1 MFITTLDGN
10 TIHYEL
16 EGPRGGPLVVLVH
29 GISIPLYSWDL
40 IVPKLVQAG
49 LRVLRYDVFGRG
61 ESSYPRGPYDRDLL
75 MGQLND
81 LLSALVPE
89 QEKINL
95 VGFSF
100 GGAMST
106 LFTSLYASRVQ
117 RLALVSP
124 FARMPPHAD
133 TRRIMGLPMLGELLM
148 HFKLKPALLAR
159 GERLLAAASLPA
171 LCKQK
176 FEAQLARPEF
186 ARAFLSLL
194 RTNALDDYG
203 PAYAAVA
210 ASGVTTALAWGSAD
224 EDITAQSIAYT
235 REQLEPKHYLE
246 VQGASHGSMLAV
258 SSGVA
263 EFLVEFL
270 KTPL

>member
-1 MFITTLDGN
+1 MFITTLAGN

-16 EGPRGGPLVVLVH
+16 QGPEGGPLVVLVH

-40 IVPKLVQAG
+40 IAPKLLHAG
-49 LRVLRYDVFGRG
+49 FRVLRYDVYGRG

-75 MGQLND
+75 MGQLTN
-81 LLSALVPE
+81 LLSTLVSK
-89 QEKINL
+89 QEKISL

-106 LFTSLYASRVQ
+106 LFTSLNAHQVQ

-124 FARMPPHAD
+124 FARLSPKAD
-133 TRRIMGLPMLGELLM
+133 NRRIMRLPVLGELLM
-148 HFKLKPALLAR
+148 QFRLKPALMAR
-159 GERLLAAASLPA
+159 GERLLAAANLPPS
-171 LCKQK
+171 CQQK
-176 FEAQLARPEF
+176 FEAQLSRPEF

-194 RTNALDDYG
+194 RTDALDDYG

-210 ASGVTTALAWGSAD
+210 ASGVATALAWGSAD
-224 EDITAQSIAYT
+224 EDITAQSIDYT
-235 REQLEPKHYLE
+235 RQQLKPKHCLE
-246 VQGASHGSMLAV
+246 VPRASHGAMLAD
-258 SSGVA
+258 STGVA

-270 KTPL
+270 NTPL